1 MNENPNE
8 SKTVVLKVKEIDLI
22 LKSLKKCIPEV
33 DDQEEVFQ
41 LVHYLEH
48 ERKLG

>member
-1 MNENPNE
+1 MSEDPNA
-8 SKTVVLKVKEIDLI
+8 SKTVVLKVREIDLI
-22 LKSLKKCIPEV
+22 LKSLRKCVPEV